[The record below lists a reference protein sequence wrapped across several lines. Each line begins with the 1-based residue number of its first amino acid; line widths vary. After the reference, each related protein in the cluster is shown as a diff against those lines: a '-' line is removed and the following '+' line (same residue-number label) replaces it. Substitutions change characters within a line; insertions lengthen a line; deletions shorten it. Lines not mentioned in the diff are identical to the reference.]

1 MLTSSTGIVLR
12 VVRHTDA
19 ARICEVLTR
28 EAGCISFIVRVASSK
43 RGAAMRSALQPLG
56 RIEAEWDHRAGRD
69 LASPRNL
76 RPIPY
81 TTIPFE
87 PSKAAMALFLADFL
101 HFAVRS
107 EPPQQALFDYVW
119 QSLEWFDTSEHGYAN
134 FHVAFLLR
142 LSRFLGFCPT
152 IETFQPGA
160 FFDMQNSEFT
170 MSHPAHPYFL
180 PPAEAALLP
189 DLLRM
194 DFATMHLFRM
204 TGRQRSELLRFA
216 IDYYR
221 LHVPGFPEL
230 KSLSVL
236 SEVFSTG

>member
-56 RIEAEWDHRAGRD
+56 RLEAEWDQRAGRD

-160 FFDMQNSEFT
+160 YFDMQNSEFT
-170 MSHPAHPYFL
+170 MSHPAHSYFL

-216 IDYYR
+216 ATYYR
-221 LHVPGFPEL
+221 LHVPSFPEL
-230 KSLSVL
+230 PSLSVL
-236 SEVFSTG
+236 SEVFSTE